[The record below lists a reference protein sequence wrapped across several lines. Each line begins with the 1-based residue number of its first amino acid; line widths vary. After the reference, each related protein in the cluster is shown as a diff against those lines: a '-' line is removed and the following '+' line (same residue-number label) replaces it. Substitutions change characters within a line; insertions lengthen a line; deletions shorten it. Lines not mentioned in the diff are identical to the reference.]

1 MKFEIEHLKFA
12 YKKSTPLILDDVSF
26 SLPEGKI
33 TVIMGANGAGKST
46 LLKCLNYIHR
56 PVEGSVLA
64 NGKNVGKMSPKEVA
78 SFIGYV
84 PQNTQLS
91 PGLTVWETILSGK
104 NSCFRGKPSSDD
116 LASVEKILK
125 NLALE
130 KYAFTDVCSLSGGER
145 QRVLIG
151 RALAQEPEVILLDEP
166 TSNLDLRYQLE
177 VMEILK
183 NISTQKNMTVAVVI
197 HDLNMALQIADYM
210 VVLNKNNIFA
220 KGIPDEILTKELIL
234 EVYEVKASIIEVSQ
248 RKLVVPEKLRQT
260 FH

>member
-1 MKFEIEHLKFA
+1 M
-12 YKKSTPLILDDVSF
+12 
-26 SLPEGKI
+26 
-33 TVIMGANGAGKST
+33 
-46 LLKCLNYIHR
+46 
-56 PVEGSVLA
+56 
-64 NGKNVGKMSPKEVA
+64 
-78 SFIGYV
+78 
-84 PQNTQLS
+84 
-91 PGLTVWETILSGK
+91 
-104 NSCFRGKPSSDD
+104 
-116 LASVEKILK
+116 EKILK

-210 VVLNKNNIFA
+210 VVLNKNKIVA

>member
-1 MKFEIEHLKFA
+1 M
-12 YKKSTPLILDDVSF
+12 
-26 SLPEGKI
+26 
-33 TVIMGANGAGKST
+33 
-46 LLKCLNYIHR
+46 
-56 PVEGSVLA
+56 
-64 NGKNVGKMSPKEVA
+64 
-78 SFIGYV
+78 
-84 PQNTQLS
+84 
-91 PGLTVWETILSGK
+91 
-104 NSCFRGKPSSDD
+104 
-116 LASVEKILK
+116 EKIQK

-210 VVLNKNNIFA
+210 VVLNK
-220 KGIPDEILTKELIL
+220 
-234 EVYEVKASIIEVSQ
+234 Y
-248 RKLVVPEKLRQT
+248 
-260 FH
+260 